1 MSKGNNQSNGSRGK
15 QSQQFSGCNRSER
28 RGKKAQKTA
37 QGEQVCREEQ
47 KAKREEF
54 NLGWFNPTEAQKDII
69 YSMTE
74 DDLTLVAASSG
85 TGKSTTVIYKA
96 LQDYKAGL
104 YQKIIFIKT
113 PVDSTDDSIGFLP
126 STADDKLKV
135 HFEVTKGIFCQFMSE
150 AKLEMEE
157 KRGNIQFKIPN
168 FIQGATLDNSIVI
181 IDESQQISPP
191 ILKLLMERIG
201 KGSKL
206 AVLGDKRQC
215 YANKKRVDGFTHFV
229 NMVTDSDDE
238 GIFSKVD
245 TIGYV
250 ELIAVDNMRS
260 PLSKLVVS
268 LYEED

>member
-1 MSKGNNQSNGSRGK
+1 MSRARNNNKSKGRE
-15 QSQQFSGCNRSER
+15 SQQFAGVNRSER
-28 RGKKAQKTA
+28 RGKKAQKVA
-37 QGEQVCREEQ
+37 QGEQLCMEEQ
-47 KAKREEF
+47 RAKREEF
-54 NLGWFNPTEAQKDII
+54 NLGWFNPTESQKDII

-74 DDLTLVAASSG
+74 DSLTLISASSG

-104 YQKIIFIKT
+104 YKKIIFIKT

-126 STADDKLKV
+126 STAEDKLKV

-168 FIQGATLDNSIVI
+168 FIQGATLDDSIVI

-215 YANKKRVDGFTHFV
+215 YANKKRVDGFTNFV
-229 NMVTDSDDE
+229 DMVTSSDED
-238 GIFSKVD
+238 GKFSTVE

-250 ELIAVDNMRS
+250 ELSAEDNMRS